1 MGQIMIETIKDY
13 KEEILKFKGELGQ
26 ERETLFRGQS
36 NHSWKIKSSLE
47 RHGIEVIECE
57 KYYRIIDRYKLLIN
71 PLIKNRYERK
81 SIRNG
86 YPFDFKGYEQGSW
99 ELPEMEYLA
108 YLRHHGF
115 PTPLVDLS
123 SSCFVA
129 LFFACEDFNQEKN
142 EDGKIF
148 IYSPPKIRFGRNE
161 IPDLRKIGRYV
172 EAGKRHFAQQSQYI
186 IPVVYSSEWKFI
198 TFSKIIEDQRN
209 EHALREIIICKEAK
223 AKLMK
228 ELNEMNINRYTMYL
242 NEDALIKS
250 LADEWAL
257 EMHNKA
263 NSADAKKPRG

>member
-1 MGQIMIETIKDY
+1 
-13 KEEILKFKGELGQ
+13 
-26 ERETLFRGQS
+26 
-36 NHSWKIKSSLE
+36 
-47 RHGIEVIECE
+47 
-57 KYYRIIDRYKLLIN
+57 
-71 PLIKNRYERK
+71 
-81 SIRNG
+81 
-86 YPFDFKGYEQGSW
+86 
-99 ELPEMEYLA
+99 LPEMEYLV

-148 IYSPPKIRFGRNE
+148 LYSPPQNRHGGNE

-172 EAGKRHFAQQSQYI
+172 EAGKRHFAQQSQYV
-186 IPVVYSSEWKFI
+186 IPIVYDPEWKFI
-198 TFSKIIEDQRN
+198 TFSKVIEDQSN
-209 EHALREIIICKEAK
+209 EHVLREIIISKDVK

-250 LADEWAL
+250 LADDWAL
-257 EMHNKA
+257 ENA
-263 NSADAKKPRG
+263 

>member
-1 MGQIMIETIKDY
+1 MIETIKDY
-13 KEEILKFKGELGQ
+13 REEILKFKSELGQ
-26 ERETLFRGQS
+26 ERVTLFRGQS
-36 NHSWKIKSSLE
+36 DYSWEIKSSLE
-47 RHGIEVIECE
+47 RHGIEIIECE
-57 KYYRIIDRYKLLIN
+57 KYYRIIDRYKPLIN
-71 PLIKNRYERK
+71 PLIENRYERK
-81 SIRNG
+81 STRNG
-86 YPFDFKGYEQGSW
+86 YPFDFKEYEKGSW

-129 LFFACEDFNQEKN
+129 LFFACEDFNQERN

-148 IYSPPKIRFGRNE
+148 LYSPPQFRLGGND

-172 EAGKRHFAQQSQYI
+172 EAGKRHFAQQSQYL
-186 IPVVYSSEWKFI
+186 IPIEYDSEWKFI
-198 TFSKIIEDQRN
+198 TFRKVIENQSN
-209 EHALREIIICKEAK
+209 NHMLREITISKDVK

-257 EMHNKA
+257 ENA
-263 NSADAKKPRG
+263 

>member
-57 KYYRIIDRYKLLIN
+57 KYYRIIDRYKPLIN

-81 SIRNG
+81 STRNG

-148 IYSPPKIRFGRNE
+148 IYSPPKIRLGGNE

-198 TFSKIIEDQRN
+198 TFSKVIEDQRN

>member
-1 MGQIMIETIKDY
+1 MIETIRDY
-13 KEEILKFKGELGQ
+13 SEEVLNIKSKLDPKQ
-26 ERETLFRGQS
+26 TTLFRGQS
-36 NHSWKIKSSLE
+36 KQSWEIKSSLE
-47 RHGIEVIECE
+47 RHGVEIIECE
-57 KYYRIIDRYKLLIN
+57 KYYRIIDKYKPLIN

-81 SIRNG
+81 TTRNG
-86 YPFDFKGYEQGSW
+86 YPFDFKEYDEGSW

-123 SSCFVA
+123 SSCFVV
-129 LFFACEDFNQEKN
+129 LFFACEDFNQEEN

-148 IYSPPKIRFGRNE
+148 LYSPPQFPLGGNDV
-161 IPDLRKIGRYV
+161 PGLRKIGRYV
-172 EAGKRHFAQQSQYI
+172 EAGKRHFAQQSQYLL
-186 IPVVYSSEWKFI
+186 PTVYNSEWKFI
-198 TFSKIIEDQRN
+198 TFSKAIEDHRN
-209 EHALREIIICKEAK
+209 THVLQEIIISKDVK

-257 EMHNKA
+257 EI
-263 NSADAKKPRG
+263 S